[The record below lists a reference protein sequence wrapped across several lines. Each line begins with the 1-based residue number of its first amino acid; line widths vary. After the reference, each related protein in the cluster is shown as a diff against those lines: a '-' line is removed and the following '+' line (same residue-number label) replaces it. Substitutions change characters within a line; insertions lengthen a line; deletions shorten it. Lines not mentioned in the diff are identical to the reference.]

1 MTDETDERPLAASHT
16 QMTEIVL
23 PNDTNTYGRAL
34 GGTVLHWMDVCGAVA
49 AMRFAREKV
58 VTASMD
64 HVDFLAPIDLGEV
77 ASVEAYVFAAGRTSV
92 DVRVEVDAEDPVTGE
107 VRETTTS
114 FLTFVALDGEGAP
127 TPVPD
132 LTCPTDAE
140 RDRRDEARAERSAQ
154 AEALIERMDD
164 DRPAGS

>member
-1 MTDETDERPLAASHT
+1 MATERDGDSTGERTLAATHT
-16 QMTEIVL
+16 QMTELVL
-23 PNDTNTYGRAL
+23 PNDTNTHGRAL

-92 DVRVEVDAEDPVTGE
+92 DVRVEVEAEDPVTGE
-107 VRETTTS
+107 TRETTAS
-114 FLTFVALDGEGAP
+114 FLTFVALDDEGSP

-132 LTCPTDAE
+132 LVCPTDAE
-140 RDRRDEARAERSAQ
+140 RDRRDDAAAERAAQ
-154 AEALIERMDD
+154 VEALIERMD
-164 DRPAGS
+164 RG

>member
-1 MTDETDERPLAASHT
+1 MTTERTDAGERSLAATHT
-16 QMTEIVL
+16 QMTELVL

-34 GGTVLHWMDVCGAVA
+34 GGRVLHWMDVCGAIA

-77 ASVEAYVFAAGRTSV
+77 ASVEAYVFAAGHTSV

-107 VRETTTS
+107 TRETTTS
-114 FLTFVALDGEGAP
+114 FLTFVALDDEGAP
-127 TPVPD
+127 TTVPD
-132 LTCPTDAE
+132 LVCPTDAE
-140 RDRRDEARAERSAQ
+140 RERREGAAAERAAQ
-154 AEALIERMDD
+154 AEALL
-164 DRPAGS
+164 DRVDRE